1 MKNFRAADKSHA
13 GGDEKHDINFH
24 WPYLS
29 NLYRKCFKNGFLLK
43 LLANTDFVYT
53 VSEAIAGVAKPQ
65 RNRVKDIADSS
76 EASKKL
82 KNRQFLGFFRSKFG
96 FLAQN
101 LTNSNREK

>member
-1 MKNFRAADKSHA
+1 MIFY
-13 GGDEKHDINFH
+13 
-24 WPYLS
+24 YLS

-53 VSEAIAGVAKPQ
+53 VSEAIACVAKPQ

-82 KNRQFLGFFRSKFG
+82 KNRQTFLGFFRSKFG
-96 FLAQN
+96 VLAQN